1 MENKEFNYTEEFEK
15 SLKEFS
21 THGREVLV
29 AEAHFNHME
38 AVRFC
43 HDYYSLKHEF
53 NDKVIDFKIMFK
65 KDILDAKSELIHIYK
80 LDIKGLGLD
89 DQLQIIKLQNKIQAY
104 NEILNH
110 FKHYF
115 ERGKTK

>member
-43 HDYYSLKHEF
+43 HDYYSLKRKVDE
-53 NDKVIDFKIMFK
+53 NKKILDKNINEIIEISKKLNSATTIIEIV
-65 KDILDAKSELIHIYK
+65 KDIVKLNSCVLELEDKIKKIHQEDVSK
-80 LDIKGLGLD
+80 
-89 DQLQIIKLQNKIQAY
+89 
-104 NEILNH
+104 
-110 FKHYF
+110 
-115 ERGKTK
+115 